1 MQHNHEHIVVKAA
14 KAIATNKST
23 HMNIKKIKLGL
34 SVELMNLEA
43 ENLLQGVKDAMQR
56 FSHEVGN
63 FIGLSLVEDSRLSAS
78 YLHREY
84 ALRYEHAT
92 LRVEVANNPFTK
104 VQSIQNF
111 YLTGTD
117 RIAA

>member
-1 MQHNHEHIVVKAA
+1 VKAA
-14 KAIATNKST
+14 KAVATNKSI

-43 ENLLQGVKDAMQR
+43 ENLLQGIKDAMQR
-56 FSHEVGN
+56 FSHEVGG
-63 FIGLSLVEDSRLSAS
+63 FVGLSLLEHSRLSAS
-78 YLHREY
+78 YSHREY
-84 ALRYEHAT
+84 ALQYEHAT

-117 RIAA
+117 RLAA